1 VGSLKEEITVV
12 VVSYS
17 GKEINA
23 KLVYYGAGLSGKTTN
38 LESIY
43 EAVPDTSRGKMVSM
57 KTQSDRTLFF
67 DLLPLDLGEIM
78 GFKTRFLLYTVP
90 GQVFYNATR
99 KLVLKGADAIVFVAD
114 SEVGK
119 MEENKESLAN
129 LMANLA
135 EYGLS
140 IETIPWVIQ
149 YNKRDLPNVYSVDEL
164 NAELN
169 PGGKVPFFEAVATQ
183 GKGVFETFRGISHL
197 LMEKVTRDLR
207 RGPTS
212 SASRNATA
220 PAQGLTMPLAPGS
233 PAKPA
238 EPAPAAKAQ
247 EPVRPFGPARLDTA
261 APNAPGRTIDEESR
275 TAAPA
280 ASESVDYGREI
291 ELPSKMP
298 AAEAPKP
305 APAEAKPASPA
316 ARPVPVAAKAEPAQ
330 APKPQPV
337 PVMAKAAPAPVAPK
351 PEFAP
356 VQPVASA
363 AAATS
368 AQPTAPGPIGAP
380 AQKESQAEP
389 QEAASPAS
397 GPSMPL
403 RDSSVQTA
411 EPGVPA
417 VNRTAPALPEDGPSI
432 GQAARGGQLPA
443 KSQGGS
449 EPIVVPVRI
458 PKGASREIVL
468 RIVIIAEDDT
478 RS

>member
-1 VGSLKEEITVV
+1 VGSHKEGTTVV

-129 LMANLA
+129 LRANLA
-135 EYGLS
+135 EYNLS
-140 IETIPWVIQ
+140 LDALPWVIQ
-149 YNKRDLPNVYSVDEL
+149 YNKRDLPNLYTVEEL

-207 RGPTS
+207 RSSSTTTRPAPHEEPKPVAPAPRAEAVFQPAALPTS
-212 SASRNATA
+212 PGRAIQRE
-220 PAQGLTMPLAPGS
+220 AQQT
-233 PAKPA
+233 
-238 EPAPAAKAQ
+238 PAPVVA
-247 EPVRPFGPARLDTA
+247 EGVGTTL
-261 APNAPGRTIDEESR
+261 
-275 TAAPA
+275 
-280 ASESVDYGREI
+280 DYGREI
-291 ELPSKMP
+291 ELPDTFPPSP
-298 AAEAPKP
+298 AGDPQPVAQQPLAAAGVHAP
-305 APAEAKPASPA
+305 APISA
-316 ARPVPVAAKAEPAQ
+316 PVPVATPALASRAPVPQPRGVVSQPVAPAPEPPAPAAAEPVSVVEALAARVAGRGVTVTP
-330 APKPQPV
+330 APAPAPAPV
-337 PVMAKAAPAPVAPK
+337 ETPAPAPVAT
-351 PEFAP
+351 AP
-356 VQPVASA
+356 
-363 AAATS
+363 AAATV
-368 AQPTAPGPIGAP
+368 ADEKPRPVVIPIRLP
-380 AQKESQAEP
+380 
-389 QEAASPAS
+389 
-397 GPSMPL
+397 
-403 RDSSVQTA
+403 RDTSC
-411 EPGVPA
+411 
-417 VNRTAPALPEDGPSI
+417 
-432 GQAARGGQLPA
+432 
-443 KSQGGS
+443 
-449 EPIVVPVRI
+449 
-458 PKGASREIVL
+458 EIVL
-468 RIVIIAEDDT
+468 RIVIGDDEKAA
-478 RS
+478 